1 MTSSSEFCEFS
12 GQRQGK
18 SPEKASFSKRCSLL
32 SQYLKEKGSF
42 GDLSLGMT
50 CNIESNGTPEMYRQS
65 ASTMNLFP
73 VNEKLSD
80 VSGQSEA
87 ANRNLQSIDLFS
99 QPAGFTTP
107 FPKEEAPKIADS
119 RVNKPATAEPE
130 KAQMTIF
137 YGGQVIVFNDFPAD
151 KAKEVMLLASKG
163 TSQSHNTPFASNPA
177 TNNQPAFAPN
187 LARNSVE
194 SSTSI
199 ATSSSGV
206 VPPNFGNKIAS
217 KGTSQSHN
225 TPFASN
231 PATNNQ
237 PAFAPNLARNSVE
250 SSTSIATSSSGVVP
264 PNFGNKVIS
273 ERAQPSPQP
282 LAADLPIA
290 RRASLHRFLEKRK
303 DRITAKAPYQIN
315 NPEEAPPT
323 KPADSKPWLG
333 LAAQLKQS

>member
-1 MTSSSEFCEFS
+1 MASSSEFCEFS

-18 SPEKASFSKRCSLL
+18 LPEKASFNQKCSLL

-80 VSGQSEA
+80 GSGRSET
-87 ANRNLQSIDLFS
+87 ANRNVQSIDLFP
-99 QPAGFTTP
+99 QPVGFTTP
-107 FPKEEAPKIADS
+107 FPKEEVSKIADS
-119 RVNKPATAEPE
+119 RVNKPAIAEPE

-137 YGGQVIVFNDFPAD
+137 YGGQVFVFNDFPAD

-163 TSQSHNTPFASNPA
+163 SSQSHNTPFASNPA
-177 TNNQPAFAPN
+177 TNNQPAFTPN
-187 LARNSVE
+187 L
-194 SSTSI
+194 T
-199 ATSSSGV
+199 
-206 VPPNFGNKIAS
+206 
-217 KGTSQSHN
+217 
-225 TPFASN
+225 
-231 PATNNQ
+231 
-237 PAFAPNLARNSVE
+237 RNSVE

-273 ERAQPSPQP
+273 EHAQPSPPP

-323 KPADSKPWLG
+323 KPAESKSWLG
-333 LAAQLKQS
+333 LAAQLKQ

>member
-18 SPEKASFSKRCSLL
+18 LPEKASFSQRCSLL

-87 ANRNLQSIDLFS
+87 ANRNLQSIDLFP

-107 FPKEEAPKIADS
+107 FPKEEVPKIADS
-119 RVNKPATAEPE
+119 RLNKPATAEPE

-163 TSQSHNTPFASNPA
+163 TPQSHNTPFASNPA

-187 LARNSVE
+187 LARNS
-194 SSTSI
+194 
-199 ATSSSGV
+199 A
-206 VPPNFGNKIAS
+206 
-217 KGTSQSHN
+217 
-225 TPFASN
+225 
-231 PATNNQ
+231 
-237 PAFAPNLARNSVE
+237 E

-273 ERAQPSPQP
+273 ECAQPSPQP

-315 NPEEAPPT
+315 NPEEALPT
-323 KPADSKPWLG
+323 KPAESKPWLG
-333 LAAQLKQS
+333 LAAQLKQ

>member
-18 SPEKASFSKRCSLL
+18 LPEKASFSQRCSLL

-50 CNIESNGTPEMYRQS
+50 CNIESNG
-65 ASTMNLFP
+65 
-73 VNEKLSD
+73 
-80 VSGQSEA
+80 QSEA
-87 ANRNLQSIDLFS
+87 ANRNLQSIDLFP

-107 FPKEEAPKIADS
+107 FPKEEVPKIADS
-119 RVNKPATAEPE
+119 RLNKPATAEPE

-163 TSQSHNTPFASNPA
+163 TPQSHNTPFASNPA

-187 LARNSVE
+187 LARNS
-194 SSTSI
+194 
-199 ATSSSGV
+199 A
-206 VPPNFGNKIAS
+206 
-217 KGTSQSHN
+217 
-225 TPFASN
+225 
-231 PATNNQ
+231 
-237 PAFAPNLARNSVE
+237 E

-273 ERAQPSPQP
+273 ECAQPSPQP

-315 NPEEAPPT
+315 NPEEALPT
-323 KPADSKPWLG
+323 KPAESKPWLG
-333 LAAQLKQS
+333 LAAQLKQ